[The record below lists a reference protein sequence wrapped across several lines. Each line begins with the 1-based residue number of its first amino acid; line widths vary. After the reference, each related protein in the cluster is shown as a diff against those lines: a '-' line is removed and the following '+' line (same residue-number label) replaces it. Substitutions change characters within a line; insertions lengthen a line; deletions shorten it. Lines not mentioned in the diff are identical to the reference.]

1 MKQPLQNLSHDRKHN
16 PSNRRAL
23 RFIDLSHPLVHGQP
37 TFPSDPKLAII
48 PHGTVATL
56 KFNISQVLMGT
67 HQGTH
72 LDAMFHFLEDGR
84 TLDQMPLDWFY
95 GPARLLRIPK
105 PAGSEIT
112 VADLKPFERFLQPEA
127 KVVLMTGWYKKFG
140 APNYFTDFPSMTLD
154 AGRYLA
160 SRKIR
165 LLGMDMP
172 TPSKQWLEIHHI
184 FLAKKTEIVLV
195 EGLTNLDAVPDEF
208 TFAGFPLNFKGR
220 DGSPIRAV
228 AICPSATK
236 QRKG

>member
-1 MKQPLQNLSHDRKHN
+1 MRL
-16 PSNRRAL
+16 
-23 RFIDLSHPLVHGQP
+23 IDLSHPLVHGQQ
-37 TFPSDPKLAII
+37 TFPNDPKLTVL
-48 PHGTVATL
+48 PHGTVATH
-56 KFNISQVLMGT
+56 KYNISQILTGS

-72 LDAMFHFLEDGR
+72 LDAMFHFFDDGR

-105 PAGSEIT
+105 KANEEVTI
-112 VADLKPFERFLQPEA
+112 ADFKKFEQYLTPDA
-127 KVVLMTGWYKKFG
+127 KIIFSTGWYKNFG
-140 APNYFTDFPSMTLD
+140 APNFFSDFPSLTLE

-184 FLAKKTEIVLV
+184 FLAKGVEIVLV
-195 EGLTNLDAVPDEF
+195 EGLANLDALPDQF
-208 TFAGFPLNFKGR
+208 TFIGFPLNFKGR

-228 AICPSATK
+228 ALCE
-236 QRKG
+236 